1 MYVNDK
7 NVTYFDSSGVEHIP
21 IEIRKF
27 IENKNIVANI
37 GRIQA
42 NDSIMCG
49 YFCIGFIDFMLNGKS
64 LFDYTIYFLLMIMI
78 KNDRIIFKYFQ

>member
-49 YFCIGFIDFMLNGKS
+49 DFCIGFIDFMLNGKS
-64 LFDYTIYFLLMIMI
+64 LFDYTIYFLLMIM
-78 KNDRIIFKYFQ
+78 KRTTE

>member
-64 LFDYTIYFLLMIMI
+64 LFDFTIYFLLMIM
-78 KNDRIIFKYFQ
+78 KRTTE

>member
-1 MYVNDK
+1 MYVNNK

-64 LFDYTIYFLLMIMI
+64 LFDYTIYFLLMIM
-78 KNDRIIFKYFQ
+78 KRTTE

>member
-64 LFDYTIYFLLMIMI
+64 LFDYTIYFLLMIM
-78 KNDRIIFKYFQ
+78 KRTTE

>member
-49 YFCIGFIDFMLNGKS
+49 YFCIGFIDFILNGKS
-64 LFDYTIYFLLMIMI
+64 LFDYTIYFLLMIM
-78 KNDRIIFKYFQ
+78 KRTTE

>member
-7 NVTYFDSSGVEHIP
+7 NVTYFDSSGVGHIP

-64 LFDYTIYFLLMIMI
+64 LFDYTIYFLLMIM
-78 KNDRIIFKYFQ
+78 KRTTE